1 MVELPYRPC
10 VGIMMLNAQNDVF
23 VGQRR
28 DGISEA
34 WQMPQGGI
42 DRGEDH
48 LAAALRELEEETGV
62 TSDLVDLIDTTKRW
76 LYYDLPTELIAK
88 LWGGQ
93 FRGQK
98 QMWFLFRFKG
108 LDSQVKINTLNP
120 EFSSWK
126 WVNINELVDA
136 IVPFKRHVYEEV
148 IHEFSCHLNASS

>member
-62 TSDLVDLIDTTKRW
+62 TSDLVKARGLQAGKIIQAVTRLADGRGGGRPELAQGGSKDPSKMTEAID
-76 LYYDLPTELIAK
+76 AV
-88 LWGGQ
+88 
-93 FRGQK
+93 
-98 QMWFLFRFKG
+98 M
-108 LDSQVKINTLNP
+108 KI
-120 EFSSWK
+120 
-126 WVNINELVDA
+126 VADQA
-136 IVPFKRHVYEEV
+136 
-148 IHEFSCHLNASS
+148 